1 MTHSDKTLQ
10 ELPPLKAVTV
20 SRDVQ
25 NFDLLIEDMESAL
38 GEAWGDIG
46 FAEARHFFEQPEAKA
61 LEFIAM
67 ALDAE
72 DEDKTVFLS
81 EIIKSAKS
89 KSINVILIAEDVT
102 PAALHQLLR
111 DGADEFVPYPL
122 PEGELHAAIE
132 RLNTPAPA
140 PAAPVSA
147 AAAPV
152 AAGPGKKKASS

>member
-81 EIIKSAKS
+81 EINHFIHRQKS
-89 KSINVILIAEDVT
+89 VFFL
-102 PAALHQLLR
+102 
-111 DGADEFVPYPL
+111 
-122 PEGELHAAIE
+122 E
-132 RLNTPAPA
+132 RCLS
-140 PAAPVSA
+140 V
-147 AAAPV
+147 
-152 AAGPGKKKASS
+152 